1 MKKQINLYKHLKN
14 QQANSYRN
22 VIAALNN
29 TVNQLQ
35 SIQPI
40 EEEDRVLNLIIN
52 SAINYY
58 EAKLV
63 KKLKGRVSKENKK

>member
-1 MKKQINLYKHLKN
+1 MKRISLYKHLKN

-35 SIQPI
+35 SIQPL
-40 EEEDRVLNLIIN
+40 EEDDRVLNLIIN
-52 SAINYY
+52 
-58 EAKLV
+58 
-63 KKLKGRVSKENKK
+63 